1 MAGVDVD
8 ELRAA
13 LASAMELGLQ
23 ESSPEIVARAEDRIV
38 ELQEI
43 MAEATEVLAAAVAA
57 PRDGTAK
64 ATVVLVE
71 AVAEIERLHC
81 LRDWDAVTQETVDN
95 AQRASVFD
103 RH

>member
-1 MAGVDVD
+1 M
-8 ELRAA
+8 
-13 LASAMELGLQ
+13 
-23 ESSPEIVARAEDRIV
+23 
-38 ELQEI
+38 

-57 PRDGTAK
+57 LHDGTDK
-64 ATVVLVE
+64 TTVVLVG

-81 LRDWDAVTQETVDN
+81 LRDWDAVTQETVGN